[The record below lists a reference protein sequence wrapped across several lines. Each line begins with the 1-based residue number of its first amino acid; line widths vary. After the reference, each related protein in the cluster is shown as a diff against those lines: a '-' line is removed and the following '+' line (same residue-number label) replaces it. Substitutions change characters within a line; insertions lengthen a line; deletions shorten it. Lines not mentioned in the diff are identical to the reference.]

1 MINLPFSFLKWIQ
14 ILDSYSYST
23 NNLSS
28 VFYLQILCFILQKR
42 HVLEENN
49 ELDSRVS
56 LLEIDDFDLDDE
68 DEEEEDEDDED
79 FEEKKRIAEMLDKA
93 KQSSKDERRDR
104 YNFILDPS
112 QVLFRTWAGPG
123 WAGWVLIGS

>member
-1 MINLPFSFLKWIQ
+1 MSNYLI
-14 ILDSYSYST
+14 
-23 NNLSS
+23 S
-28 VFYLQILCFILQKR
+28 VFDLTILSLILQKR

-79 FEEKKRIAEMLDKA
+79 FEEKKKIAEMLDKA

-104 YNFILDPS
+104 
-112 QVLFRTWAGPG
+112 
-123 WAGWVLIGS
+123 

>member
-1 MINLPFSFLKWIQ
+1 MN
-14 ILDSYSYST
+14 LDSRVSLLEIDDFDLDIFWLTSPFPSKMTSNYY
-23 NNLSS
+23 SS
-28 VFYLQILCFILQKR
+28 VFDLTILYLILQKR

-104 YNFILDPS
+104 
-112 QVLFRTWAGPG
+112 
-123 WAGWVLIGS
+123 

>member
-1 MINLPFSFLKWIQ
+1 M
-14 ILDSYSYST
+14 
-23 NNLSS
+23 
-28 VFYLQILCFILQKR
+28 
-42 HVLEENN
+42 
-49 ELDSRVS
+49 DSRVS

-104 YNFILDPS
+104 
-112 QVLFRTWAGPG
+112 
-123 WAGWVLIGS
+123 

>member
-1 MINLPFSFLKWIQ
+1 MMSNFWQLKLQTMIWVQ
-14 ILDSYSYST
+14 
-23 NNLSS
+23 
-28 VFYLQILCFILQKR
+28 YLFDLTILCLILQKR

-104 YNFILDPS
+104 
-112 QVLFRTWAGPG
+112 
-123 WAGWVLIGS
+123 

>member
-1 MINLPFSFLKWIQ
+1 M
-14 ILDSYSYST
+14 
-23 NNLSS
+23 
-28 VFYLQILCFILQKR
+28 
-42 HVLEENN
+42 
-49 ELDSRVS
+49 DSRVS

-123 WAGWVLIGS
+123 WTGWVLIGS